1 VTALVADSHLRNQ
14 GVEVLGGNGRLKAPE
29 RWIGAARFVVPWI
42 IPALMGLYL
51 KWYTMTTLG
60 GFARAT
66 RSIGFQSLN
75 LSNRLSFFRAD
86 FLVAFLL
93 IPLALLV
100 VFRFIG
106 AKGSAILSSATTV
119 AFLLL
124 FAVQLRAMDEVGRYI
139 SLQMMWVALG
149 WGLHEPGA
157 NAGYLSAKGIVAVVV
172 AALFIAAAIT
182 WAFKRRNRPTS
193 DRENR
198 TWRIAGEMYVLLV
211 AVVVAVGWMSS
222 VPAGPYHESSAVR
235 AVASLWKEN
244 AVDTGEFA
252 AFDFDHNKGLQVASL
267 PAMSTDEIIARYR
280 DLAAAPLSERD
291 ARYFGKE
298 SGDNVLFF
306 ILETTPDEFLP
317 VDDNMHQFPNLARL
331 REKAFA
337 GTRHYTTLPLTTCA
351 VFSIF
356 SGWYPM
362 DSLRGAWGFSTSQIA
377 PDFLSHLRKMGYDT
391 AAFTPLGE
399 NLAEQDEGTYRAVGF
414 ENAYIPNEG
423 VKGYDNESNWKTMRM
438 NADLGALHL
447 LESHIEQ
454 WTDSNKKFV
463 AAFLPQIA
471 HFPYSDS
478 YPADSTENLRERGRA
493 IIALEDSWLG
503 ELMNLLQQKGQL
515 DKTIIVVV
523 GDHGRRNRRE
533 NPNLRIG
540 TIDET
545 AFHVP
550 MIVYAPRAL
559 DHTERVPWIT
569 SHIDLVPTVLDLLG
583 VEGGRDSEQGT
594 AIWNKQLANRRTF
607 LLAQPTFGADGYASD
622 GKFYMW
628 NYFSDSIYINSQ
640 AVFDMSDFVPR
651 TSPQAQDVVS
661 NIAALTALE
670 KAWHSHFADATQTL
684 PSNSSLASSLR

>member
-1 VTALVADSHLRNQ
+1 MR
-14 GVEVLGGNGRLKAPE
+14 EPE
-29 RWIGAARFVVPWI
+29 RWISSARFLLPWL

-51 KWYTMTTLG
+51 KWYAMTTLG
-60 GFARAT
+60 GFAKAT

-75 LSNRLSFFRAD
+75 LSNRLSFFRSD
-86 FLVAFLL
+86 VLVGFLL
-93 IPLALLV
+93 VPLILLFVFWLVGRLWSAALSGIISL
-100 VFRFIG
+100 
-106 AKGSAILSSATTV
+106 

-157 NAGYLSAKGIVAVVV
+157 NAGYLSAKGIAAIAVATV
-172 AALFIAAAIT
+172 FIAGAIV
-182 WAFKRRNRPTS
+182 WAIRSWHRGNSSGR
-193 DRENR
+193 NR
-198 TWRIAGEMYVLLV
+198 TWRIVAEVYILII
-211 AVVVAVGWMSS
+211 AVVFAAGWMSS
-222 VPAGPYHESSAVR
+222 VPSGPYHESSFVR

-252 AFDFDHNKGLQVASL
+252 AFNFDHNKGLQVASL
-267 PAMSTDEIIARYR
+267 PAMSTQEIISRYR
-280 DLAAAPLSERD
+280 DLARAPLPERD
-291 ARYFGKE
+291 PRYFAQE
-298 SGDNVLFF
+298 SGDNILFF

-317 VDDNMHQFPNLARL
+317 ADDDMREFPNLARL
-331 REKAFA
+331 RQKAFV

-351 VFSIF
+351 VFSVF

-362 DSLRGAWGFSTSQIA
+362 DSLRGAWGFPSGEAAS
-377 PDFLSHLRKMGYDT
+377 DFLSRLGKAGYET

-399 NLAEQDEGTYRAVGF
+399 NLAQQDEGTYRAVGF
-414 ENAYIPNEG
+414 RDVYIPDQAI
-423 VKGYDNESNWKTMRM
+423 KGYENQASWKTMRM
-438 NADLGALHL
+438 NADLGSLHL

-454 WTDSNKKFV
+454 WSASNKRFV

-478 YPADSTENLRERGRA
+478 YGTDSTENLRARGRA

-503 ELMNLLQQKGQL
+503 EVMDLLQKEGQL
-515 DKTIIVVV
+515 DRTIIVVL

-533 NPNLRIG
+533 NPSLRIG

-550 MIVYAPRAL
+550 LIVYAPRAL
-559 DHTERVPWIT
+559 DHTERIPWIT

-583 VEGGRDSEQGT
+583 VEGDRDSEQGT
-594 AIWNKQLANRRTF
+594 AIWNEQLANRRTF

-628 NYFSDSIYINSQ
+628 NYFSDSIYINST
-640 AVFDMSDFVPR
+640 AFFDMSNFVPR
-651 TSPQAQDVVS
+651 GTKGASDVVS
-661 NIAALTALE
+661 NITSLTALE
-670 KAWHSHFADATQTL
+670 KAWHQHFARAAEPQQTD
-684 PSNSSLASSLR
+684 SSFASTLH